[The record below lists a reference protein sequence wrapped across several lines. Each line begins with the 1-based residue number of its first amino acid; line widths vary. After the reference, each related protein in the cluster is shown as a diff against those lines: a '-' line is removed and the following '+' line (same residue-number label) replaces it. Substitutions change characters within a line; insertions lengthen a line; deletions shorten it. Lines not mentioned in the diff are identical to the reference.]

1 MTTPTISPLT
11 TTSPTPRLEERA
23 DNEVEETPTGEIA
36 EQYSPPEGEN
46 KTEETNYSGFLH
58 LLHSIQQT
66 LTLNAKKSLK
76 NKISLLTNLRDTLLA
91 NIGEFAKI
99 ALSKLSIVLQDDRM
113 GSLWQRSEDV
123 SEARG
128 HDDHEMEFPSNEGAL
143 MTIGFLTFAV
153 FLIKLV
159 LVGKTEPE
167 PVTLTICRFRN
178 SYTPSRISKMGKWWW
193 TWGPW

>member
-178 SYTPSRISKMGKWWW
+178 SYTPSRISKMGK
-193 TWGPW
+193 

>member
-23 DNEVEETPTGEIA
+23 DNEVEETPTASTGEIA

-91 NIGEFAKI
+91 NI
-99 ALSKLSIVLQDDRM
+99 DDRM

-167 PVTLTICRFRN
+167 PVTLTSCRFRN
-178 SYTPSRISKMGKWWW
+178 SYTPSRISKMGK
-193 TWGPW
+193 